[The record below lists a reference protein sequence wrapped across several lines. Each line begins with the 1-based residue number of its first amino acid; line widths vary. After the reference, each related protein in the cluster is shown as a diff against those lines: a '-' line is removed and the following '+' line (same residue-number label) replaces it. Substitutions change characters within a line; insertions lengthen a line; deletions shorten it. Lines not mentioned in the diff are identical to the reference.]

1 MSRILL
7 AVRFNEVLRMIEK
20 CDCPHRL
27 ELLEKEF
34 HQVERKLINYA
45 RNQQK
50 EKGVQH
56 K

>member
-7 AVRFNEVLRMIEK
+7 AVKFNELLRMIEK
-20 CDCPHRL
+20 CDCPDRL
-27 ELLEKEF
+27 ELLENEF
-34 HQVERKLINYA
+34 HEVERKLINYA